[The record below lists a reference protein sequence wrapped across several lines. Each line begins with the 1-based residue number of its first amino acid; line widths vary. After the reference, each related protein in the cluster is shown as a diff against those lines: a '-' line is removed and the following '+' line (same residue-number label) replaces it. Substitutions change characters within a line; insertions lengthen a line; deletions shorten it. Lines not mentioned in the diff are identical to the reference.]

1 MTQNPKRILYI
12 DTARSVGGS
21 VVSLYHLLRRLDRTR
36 FTPVV
41 LSNRDHAYI
50 PKLRSLDAEVI
61 VLAGEMPATQATGH
75 WSDGIRRT
83 SLLSEMPGSGVG
95 KWLYHL
101 AGFWLKRFPALVQE
115 ALAVRRIIRANQ
127 IDLVHCNVRVGTDRA
142 GILGS
147 WLAGVPCV
155 CHVRDY
161 DRFYI
166 LDHLLAR
173 GVSRFIY
180 ISQAIAR
187 QHWAQGIPNRKG
199 RVIYNGV
206 ELSQFQEP
214 QDRTTIRR
222 RLGLSVNDQVVG
234 VVGRLEAW
242 KGQHYFLQALAEASA
257 QLPNCRGLVVGDAE
271 PYSTEYR
278 EYLLSLAQELDLG
291 DRVRFT
297 GFQSNISEILA
308 ALDVLVSS
316 SAVGEPFGRTIVE
329 GMAAGVP
336 VIATAAGAVPEIV
349 EDGVTGLLVPP
360 RDAKSLGQ
368 AIVSLLANGR
378 DTEQMGRLAR
388 ARVAE
393 RFTSQQTAT
402 AVQKVYGELLC

>member
-1 MTQNPKRILYI
+1 MTQDPKRILYV
-12 DTARSVGGS
+12 DTARSAGGS
-21 VVSLYHLLRRLDRTR
+21 VVSLYHLLRRLDRTQ
-36 FTPVV
+36 FTPFV
-41 LSNRDHAYI
+41 LSNHDHAYI
-50 PKLRSLDAEVI
+50 PRLRTLDAKVI
-61 VLAGEMPATQATGH
+61 VLDGEASAAQTTAH
-75 WSDGIRRT
+75 WSDDIRRAP
-83 SLLSEMPGSGVG
+83 LLSKMPGSRAS

-101 AGFWLKRFPALVQE
+101 AGFWLKRFPALLQD
-115 ALAVRRIIRANQ
+115 ALTVRRIIRANQ

-173 GVSRFIY
+173 VVSRFIY

-214 QDRTTIRR
+214 QDRATIRR
-222 RLGLSVNDQVVG
+222 RLGLSADDQVVG

-242 KGQHYFLQALAEASA
+242 KGQHYFLQALADAVA
-257 QLPNCRGLVVGDAE
+257 QLPHCKGLVVGDAE
-271 PYSTEYR
+271 PYSMDYR
-278 EYLLSLAQELDLG
+278 EYLLSLAQELNLG
-291 DRVRFT
+291 DRVRFA
-297 GFQSNISEILA
+297 GFQSNISEVLA

-360 RDAKSLGQ
+360 RDTKRLGQ
-368 AIVSLLANGR
+368 AIVSLLANGH
-378 DTEQMGRLAR
+378 DTEKMGRLAR
-388 ARVAE
+388 ERVAE
-393 RFTSQQTAT
+393 RFTSQQTAA
-402 AVQKVYGELLC
+402 AVQAVYEELLC